1 MIYKYNYTMVQD
13 FQFQISFSAILSFV
27 TRNNFY
33 EYILSVHFIH
43 EII

>member
-1 MIYKYNYTMVQD
+1 MIYKYNYTMAQD

-33 EYILSVHFIH
+33 EYILSVYILYTK
-43 EII
+43 